1 MDKKINFKYL
11 MTASTFAFLL
21 LIMAIGGSL
30 SKGSR
35 SLIEYDGKYFKCAGK
50 MRSIGN
56 NYYCCSNSDN
66 IGTRPFSTKEACDEW
81 KKKSYPFVENV
92 NYYINFNSGT
102 TDTTCSVSYYSGC
115 AGINPVYNS
124 SSSSSSSTVST
135 SGECSVSITASEVVT
150 GGATFQVT
158 ATTKINGSGVSVK
171 SYTWN
176 SGGTGYLLGSG
187 PNGTFNSSSNTDVRS
202 FTSVAVDGTK
212 VAGSVMVTLSNGKTC
227 SSSFSSTVKVDDGS
241 DDENVVVT
249 KFMSGD
255 SLVDSKTCYLKDKE
269 PLCQRGISTPGPQSK
284 EGYTFNGWGNSKS
297 CTSSTLAS
305 NYNITPSTS
314 MVYYACFIN
323 KTDDPELPD
332 DFTYSK
338 CTYGIYAS
346 VVNDERY
353 LGCKY
358 VGVGYGTSTSDRA
371 DRNITTVK
379 TCCLYKGYT
388 WVRENYDAFGGEYCI
403 MCGGSSSS
411 KPSISSSSSKPSSSS
426 SSSKPSSSSSSS
438 SKPSS
443 SSSIPSSSS
452 LNNPIDNPKTGTALI
467 FIVWSIGIS
476 IIIYSVWYFKNSK
489 GNA

>member
-1 MDKKINFKYL
+1 MKKRINFKYL

-21 LIMAIGGSL
+21 LIMAIGGRL
-30 SKGSR
+30 SKGTR
-35 SLIEYDGKYFKCAGK
+35 SLVQYDGHNFECLGAVTK
-50 MRSIGN
+50 SGN
-56 NYYCCSNSDN
+56 NYYCCQNKVN
-66 IGTRPFSTKEACDEW
+66 TRPFSTKEACDEW
-81 KKKSYPFVENV
+81 KSKNYPFVENT
-92 NYYINFNSGT
+92 NFYISFT
-102 TDTTCSVSYYSGC
+102 SVSETSCSASYYTGC
-115 AGINPVYNS
+115 AGINPVHNS
-124 SSSSSSSTVST
+124 SSSSSSSSNTT
-135 SGECSVSITASEVVT
+135 AGTCNVSITASEVVT

-158 ATTKINGSGVSVK
+158 ATTKINGTGVSVK

-187 PNGTFNSSSNTDVRS
+187 PNGTFESSSNTDKRS

-227 SSSFSSTVKVDDGS
+227 SSSFSSTVKVDDGN
-241 DDENVVVT
+241 DDENAVVT
-249 KFMSGD
+249 KFMNGD
-255 SLVDSKTCYLKDKE
+255 TLVESKTCYKNKE
-269 PLCQRGISTPGPQSK
+269 PLCERGISTPGPQSK
-284 EGYTFNGWGNSKS
+284 EGYTFNGWGNYKS
-297 CTSSTLAS
+297 CTAATLAS

-314 MVYYACFIN
+314 MIYYACF
-323 KTDDPELPD
+323 TDKSNDPELPS

-338 CTYGIYAS
+338 CTYGTYAS
-346 VVNDERY
+346 VVNDVRY

-358 VGVGYGTSTSDRA
+358 VGVGYGTSTSDRE

-379 TCCLYKGYT
+379 TCCKYKGYT
-388 WVRENYDAFGGEYCI
+388 WVSENYDAFGGEYCI

-411 KPSISSSSSKPSSSS
+411 KPSSSSS
-426 SSSKPSSSSSSS
+426 SSE
-438 SKPSS
+438 PSS

-452 LNNPIDNPKTGTALI
+452 LNNPTANPKTGTALI

>member
-1 MDKKINFKYL
+1 MKNKFNLKYVI
-11 MTASTFAFLL
+11 TFSTFAFLL
-21 LIMAIGGSL
+21 LIMFVGGFF
-30 SKGSR
+30 SKGTR
-35 SLIEYDGKYFKCAGK
+35 SLVEYDGKYFECAGSVNK
-50 MRSIGN
+50 IGN
-56 NYYCCSNSDN
+56 SYYCCNKSTNSR
-66 IGTRPFSTKEACDEW
+66 TFSTKKECDEW
-81 KKKSYPFVENV
+81 EKRIPFVENT
-92 NYYINFNSGT
+92 NIYLRFNEGSV
-102 TDTTCSVSYYSGC
+102 DSSCSVTYYSGC
-115 AGINPVYNS
+115 AGIADKTAPS
-124 SSSSSSSTVST
+124 SSSKSSTASNSSDCT
-135 SGECSVSITASEVVT
+135 VSIKASSVVT
-150 GGATFQVT
+150 GGSTFQVT
-158 ATTKINGSGVSVK
+158 ATTKINASGVSVV
-171 SYTWN
+171 SYTWS

-187 PNGTFNSSSNTDVRS
+187 PNGLFITSSNTDKRS

-212 VAGSVMVTLSNGKTC
+212 VAGTVKVTLSNGNTC
-227 SSSFSSTVKVDDGS
+227 SASFSSTVKVDDGN
-241 DDENVVVT
+241 DDENAVVT
-249 KFMSGD
+249 KFMNGD
-255 SLVDSKTCYLKDKE
+255 SLVDSQTCYLKDKE

-338 CTYGIYAS
+338 CTYGTYAS

-379 TCCLYKGYT
+379 TCCLYRGYT
-388 WVRENYDAFGGEYCI
+388 WVRENYDAAGGEYCI

-411 KPSISSSSSKPSSSS
+411 KPNSSSLSSKPSSSF
-426 SSSKPSSSSSSS
+426 SS

-452 LNNPIDNPKTGTALI
+452 LNNPNENPKTGATLI
-467 FIVWSIGIS
+467 FLVWFIGIA
-476 IIIYSVWYFKNSK
+476 IIIYSVWYFKNLK

>member
-11 MTASTFAFLL
+11 MTAFTFAFLL
-21 LIMAIGGSL
+21 LIMAVGGSL
-30 SKGSR
+30 SKSTHSAALNEDTGGGLEFNCSGTVKK
-35 SLIEYDGKYFKCAGK
+35 L
-50 MRSIGN
+50 GN
-56 NYYCCSNSDN
+56 NYYCCKNN
-66 IGTRPFSTKEACDEW
+66 VNNRPFSTKEACDEW
-81 KKKSYPFVENV
+81 KKKSYPFVENT

-102 TDTTCSVSYYSGC
+102 TDTTCSVSYYAGC
-115 AGINPVYNS
+115 AGVNPVSKPS

-135 SGECSVSITASEVVT
+135 SGECSVSIAASEIVT

-187 PNGTFNSSSNTDVRS
+187 PNGIFNSSSNTDVRS

-227 SSSFSSTVKVDDGS
+227 SSSFSSTVKVDGGN
-241 DDENVVVT
+241 DDENTIVT
-249 KFMSGD
+249 KFMNGD
-255 SLVDSKTCYLKDKE
+255 SLVESKTCYKNKE
-269 PLCQRGISTPGPQSK
+269 PLCERGISTPGPQSK
-284 EGYTFNGWGNSKS
+284 EGYTFNGWGNYKS
-297 CTSSTLAS
+297 CTAATLAS

-314 MVYYACFIN
+314 MIYYACF
-323 KTDDPELPD
+323 TDKSNDPELPS

-338 CTYGIYAS
+338 CTYGTYAS
-346 VVNDERY
+346 VVNDVRY

-358 VGVGYGTSTSDRA
+358 VGVGYGTSTSDRE

-379 TCCLYKGYT
+379 TCCKYKGYT
-388 WVRENYDAFGGEYCI
+388 WVSENYDAAGGEYCI

-411 KPSISSSSSKPSSSS
+411 KP
-426 SSSKPSSSSSSS
+426 SSSSSS

>member
-21 LIMAIGGSL
+21 LIMAVGGSL
-30 SKGSR
+30 SKGTHSAALNEDTGGGLEFNC
-35 SLIEYDGKYFKCAGK
+35 SGTVKKL
-50 MRSIGN
+50 GN
-56 NYYCCSNSDN
+56 NYYCCKNN
-66 IGTRPFSTKEACDEW
+66 VNNRPFSTKEACDEW
-81 KKKSYPFVENV
+81 KKKSYPFVENT

-102 TDTTCSVSYYSGC
+102 TDTTCSVSYYTGC
-115 AGINPVYNS
+115 AGVNPVSKPS
-124 SSSSSSSTVST
+124 SSSNSTVST
-135 SGECSVSITASEVVT
+135 SGGCSVSIAASEIVT

-158 ATTKINGSGVSVK
+158 ATTKINGSGISVK

-227 SSSFSSTVKVDDGS
+227 SSSFSSTVKVDDGN
-241 DDENVVVT
+241 DDENAVVT
-249 KFMSGD
+249 KFMNGD
-255 SLVDSKTCYLKDKE
+255 SLVESKTCYLKDKE
-269 PLCQRGISTPGPQSK
+269 PLCERGISTPGPQSK
-284 EGYTFNGWGNSKS
+284 EGYTFNGWGNYKS
-297 CTSSTLAS
+297 CTSATLAS

-314 MVYYACFIN
+314 MIYYACFTN
-323 KTDDPELPD
+323 ETDDPELPS

-338 CTYGIYAS
+338 CTYGTYAS
-346 VVNDERY
+346 VVNDVRY

-358 VGVGYGTSTSDRA
+358 VGVGYGTSTSDRE

-379 TCCLYKGYT
+379 TCCKYKGYT
-388 WVRENYDAFGGEYCI
+388 WVSENYDAAGGEYCI
-403 MCGGSSSS
+403 MCGG
-411 KPSISSSSSKPSSSS
+411 SSSSKPSSSS